1 MKKNIKIWC
10 MLVIF
15 ILNIILAVI
24 PSNNAWAMKKNQYSI
39 IRVDEGIKY
48 LSVYNDNILLINN
61 EGQAILRKDEIDI
74 KIQGNNFRMLAKNL
88 IINDENKIYDVFNE
102 EFLDEETIDKF
113 EDIIIE
119 SKNIFVTGAG
129 RSGLAAKAF
138 AMRLMHLGLSAYV
151 VGETISP
158 AIYEDDCI
166 IAISGSGETNT
177 IVSAAKIAKN
187 RGSKVLAVTSYPE
200 STLGKLSDA
209 YVFVKGRTKK
219 EVDDENYMKR
229 QIHGNYTSLTPLGT
243 AFELTTLVFLDAIVS
258 ELMEKM
264 QQTESDLK
272 ARHTVLE

>member
-1 MKKNIKIWC
+1 MEIMKTSIKA
-10 MLVIF
+10 
-15 ILNIILAVI
+15 IL
-24 PSNNAWAMKKNQYSI
+24 
-39 IRVDEGIKY
+39 
-48 LSVYNDNILLINN
+48 DNIVTA
-61 EGQAILRKDEIDI
+61 QD
-74 KIQGNNFRMLAKNL
+74 
-88 IINDENKIYDVFNE
+88 
-102 EFLDEETIDKF
+102 FLDEETVNQF
-113 EDIIIE
+113 EDIIINSE
-119 SKNIFVTGAG
+119 NVFVTGAG

-138 AMRLMHLGLSAYV
+138 AMRLMHLGLSSYV

-158 AIYEDDCI
+158 AINAEDCI

-177 IVSAAKIAKN
+177 IVSAVKIAKN

-200 STLGKLSDA
+200 STLGQLADG
-209 YVFVKGRTKK
+209 YLLVKGRTKK

>member
-1 MKKNIKIWC
+1 MKTSIKAILDNIKS
-10 MLVIF
+10 
-15 ILNIILAVI
+15 AED
-24 PSNNAWAMKKNQYSI
+24 Y
-39 IRVDEGIKY
+39 
-48 LSVYNDNILLINN
+48 
-61 EGQAILRKDEIDI
+61 
-74 KIQGNNFRMLAKNL
+74 
-88 IINDENKIYDVFNE
+88 
-102 EFLDEETIDKF
+102 LDEKSIDEF
-113 EDIIIE
+113 EDIIIG

-158 AIYEDDCI
+158 AIYADDCI

-177 IVSAAKIAKN
+177 IVSAVKIAKN
-187 RGSKVLAVTSYPE
+187 RGSKVLALTSYPE
-200 STLGKLSDA
+200 STLGQLADA
-209 YVFVKGRTKK
+209 YILVKGRTKK

-264 QQTESDLK
+264 EQTESDLK

>member
-1 MKKNIKIWC
+1 MKTSIRA
-10 MLVIF
+10 
-15 ILNIILAVI
+15 IL
-24 PSNNAWAMKKNQYSI
+24 
-39 IRVDEGIKY
+39 
-48 LSVYNDNILLINN
+48 DNI
-61 EGQAILRKDEIDI
+61 ESAQD
-74 KIQGNNFRMLAKNL
+74 
-88 IINDENKIYDVFNE
+88 Y
-102 EFLDEETIDKF
+102 LDEEAIEKF
-113 EDIIIE
+113 EDIIIS

-138 AMRLMHLGLSAYV
+138 AMRLMHLGLGAYV

-187 RGSKVLAVTSYPE
+187 RGSKVLALTSYPD
-200 STLGKLSDA
+200 STLGQMCDSYIL
-209 YVFVKGRTKK
+209 VKGRTKK
-219 EVDDENYMKR
+219 EVDDENYIKR

-264 QQTESDLK
+264 HQTESDLK

>member
-1 MKKNIKIWC
+1 MDIMKTSIKA
-10 MLVIF
+10 
-15 ILNIILAVI
+15 IL
-24 PSNNAWAMKKNQYSI
+24 
-39 IRVDEGIKY
+39 
-48 LSVYNDNILLINN
+48 DNI
-61 EGQAILRKDEIDI
+61 ESAQ
-74 KIQGNNFRMLAKNL
+74 
-88 IINDENKIYDVFNE
+88 
-102 EFLDEETIDKF
+102 EFLDEQAIEDF
-113 EDIIIE
+113 EDIIIN

-166 IAISGSGETNT
+166 VAISGSGETNT

-187 RGSKVLAVTSYPE
+187 RGSKVLALTSYPE
-200 STLGKLSDA
+200 STLGQLADS
-209 YVFVKGRTKK
+209 FILVKGRTKK

-264 QQTESDLK
+264 HQTESDLK

>member
-1 MKKNIKIWC
+1 MEIMKTSIRA
-10 MLVIF
+10 
-15 ILNIILAVI
+15 IL
-24 PSNNAWAMKKNQYSI
+24 
-39 IRVDEGIKY
+39 
-48 LSVYNDNILLINN
+48 DNI
-61 EGQAILRKDEIDI
+61 ESAES
-74 KIQGNNFRMLAKNL
+74 
-88 IINDENKIYDVFNE
+88 
-102 EFLDEETIDKF
+102 FLDEKAIDEF
-113 EDIIIE
+113 EDVIINA
-119 SKNIFVTGAG
+119 KNVFVTGAG

-158 AIYEDDCI
+158 AINKGDCI

-177 IVSAAKIAKN
+177 IVSAANIAKN
-187 RGSKVLAVTSYPE
+187 RGSKVLAVTSYPD
-200 STLGKLSDA
+200 STLGQLADG
-209 YVFVKGRTKK
+209 YLFVKGRTKQ

-264 QQTESDLK
+264 EQTESDLK

>member
-1 MKKNIKIWC
+1 MKTSINA
-10 MLVIF
+10 
-15 ILNIILAVI
+15 ILNNIR
-24 PSNNAWAMKKNQYSI
+24 NA
-39 IRVDEGIKY
+39 
-48 LSVYNDNILLINN
+48 
-61 EGQAILRKDEIDI
+61 
-74 KIQGNNFRMLAKNL
+74 
-88 IINDENKIYDVFNE
+88 E
-102 EFLDEETIDKF
+102 EFLDDEAIDEF
-113 EDIIIE
+113 ENVIIQ

-166 IAISGSGETNT
+166 VAISGSGETNT
-177 IVSAAKIAKN
+177 IVSAAKIAKT
-187 RGSKVLAVTSYPE
+187 RGSKVLALTSYPE
-200 STLGKLSDA
+200 SSLGQLADT
-209 YVFVKGRTKK
+209 YILVKGRTNK
-219 EVDDENYMKR
+219 EEDDENYMKR

>member
-1 MKKNIKIWC
+1 MEIMKTSIKA
-10 MLVIF
+10 
-15 ILNIILAVI
+15 ILN
-24 PSNNAWAMKKNQYSI
+24 
-39 IRVDEGIKY
+39 
-48 LSVYNDNILLINN
+48 NI
-61 EGQAILRKDEIDI
+61 ETAQD
-74 KIQGNNFRMLAKNL
+74 
-88 IINDENKIYDVFNE
+88 Y
-102 EFLDEETIDKF
+102 LDEEAIEKF
-113 EDIIIE
+113 EEIIIG

-158 AIYEDDCI
+158 AIYADDCI
-166 IAISGSGETNT
+166 VAISGSGETNT
-177 IVSAAKIAKN
+177 IVSAARIAKN
-187 RGSKVLAVTSYPE
+187 RGSKVLALTSYPE
-200 STLGKLSDA
+200 STLGQICDSYIL
-209 YVFVKGRTKK
+209 VKGRTKK

-264 QQTESDLK
+264 HQTESDLK

>member
-1 MKKNIKIWC
+1 MKTSIKA
-10 MLVIF
+10 
-15 ILNIILAVI
+15 IL
-24 PSNNAWAMKKNQYSI
+24 
-39 IRVDEGIKY
+39 
-48 LSVYNDNILLINN
+48 DNI
-61 EGQAILRKDEIDI
+61 ESAQ
-74 KIQGNNFRMLAKNL
+74 
-88 IINDENKIYDVFNE
+88 
-102 EFLDEETIDKF
+102 EFLDEEAIDKF

-177 IVSAAKIAKN
+177 IVSAARIAKN
-187 RGSKVLAVTSYPE
+187 RGSKVLALTSYPE
-200 STLGKLSDA
+200 STLGQLADS
-209 YVFVKGRTKK
+209 FILVKGRTKK

-264 QQTESDLK
+264 HQTESDLK

>member
-1 MKKNIKIWC
+1 MEIMKTSIKA
-10 MLVIF
+10 
-15 ILNIILAVI
+15 IL
-24 PSNNAWAMKKNQYSI
+24 
-39 IRVDEGIKY
+39 
-48 LSVYNDNILLINN
+48 DNI
-61 EGQAILRKDEIDI
+61 ESAQ
-74 KIQGNNFRMLAKNL
+74 
-88 IINDENKIYDVFNE
+88 
-102 EFLDEETIDKF
+102 EFLDEESINQV
-113 EDIIIE
+113 EDVIIN
-119 SKNIFVTGAG
+119 SNNIFVTGAG

-138 AMRLMHLGLSAYV
+138 AMRLMHLGLSSYV

-158 AIYEDDCI
+158 AINADDCI

-177 IVSAAKIAKN
+177 IVSAARIAKN

-200 STLGKLSDA
+200 STLGQLADG
-209 YVFVKGRTKK
+209 YLLVKGRTKK

-264 QQTESDLK
+264 EQTESDLK

>member
-1 MKKNIKIWC
+1 MEIMKTSINAILDNIK
-10 MLVIF
+10 
-15 ILNIILAVI
+15 
-24 PSNNAWAMKKNQYSI
+24 NA
-39 IRVDEGIKY
+39 
-48 LSVYNDNILLINN
+48 
-61 EGQAILRKDEIDI
+61 
-74 KIQGNNFRMLAKNL
+74 
-88 IINDENKIYDVFNE
+88 E

-138 AMRLMHLGLSAYV
+138 AMRLMHLGLNAYV

>member
-1 MKKNIKIWC
+1 MEIMKTSIKA
-10 MLVIF
+10 
-15 ILNIILAVI
+15 IL
-24 PSNNAWAMKKNQYSI
+24 
-39 IRVDEGIKY
+39 
-48 LSVYNDNILLINN
+48 DNI
-61 EGQAILRKDEIDI
+61 ETAQ
-74 KIQGNNFRMLAKNL
+74 
-88 IINDENKIYDVFNE
+88 
-102 EFLDEETIDKF
+102 EFLDEDSINQF
-113 EDIIIE
+113 EDVIIN
-119 SKNIFVTGAG
+119 STNIFVTGAG

-138 AMRLMHLGLSAYV
+138 AMRLMHLGLSSYV

-158 AIYEDDCI
+158 AINEDDCI

-200 STLGKLSDA
+200 STLGQLADG
-209 YVFVKGRTKK
+209 YLLVKGRTKK

-264 QQTESDLK
+264 EQTESDLK

>member
-1 MKKNIKIWC
+1 MEIMKTSIKA
-10 MLVIF
+10 
-15 ILNIILAVI
+15 ILN
-24 PSNNAWAMKKNQYSI
+24 
-39 IRVDEGIKY
+39 
-48 LSVYNDNILLINN
+48 NI
-61 EGQAILRKDEIDI
+61 EKA
-74 KIQGNNFRMLAKNL
+74 
-88 IINDENKIYDVFNE
+88 E
-102 EFLDEETIDKF
+102 EYLDEEAIEKF
-113 EDIIIE
+113 EDIIIA

-166 IAISGSGETNT
+166 VAISGSGETNT

-187 RGSKVLAVTSYPE
+187 RGSKVLALTSYPD
-200 STLGKLSDA
+200 STLGQLCDS
-209 YVFVKGRTKK
+209 YILVKGRTKK
-219 EVDDENYMKR
+219 EVDDENYIKR

-264 QQTESDLK
+264 HQTESDLK

>member
-1 MKKNIKIWC
+1 MEIMKTSIKA
-10 MLVIF
+10 
-15 ILNIILAVI
+15 IL
-24 PSNNAWAMKKNQYSI
+24 
-39 IRVDEGIKY
+39 
-48 LSVYNDNILLINN
+48 DNI
-61 EGQAILRKDEIDI
+61 ESAQ
-74 KIQGNNFRMLAKNL
+74 
-88 IINDENKIYDVFNE
+88 
-102 EFLDEETIDKF
+102 EFLDEKAIDEF
-113 EDIIIE
+113 ENIIIG

-158 AIYEDDCI
+158 AIYSDDCI

-187 RGSKVLAVTSYPE
+187 RGSKVLALTSYPE
-200 STLGKLSDA
+200 STLGQLADS
-209 YVFVKGRTKK
+209 YILVKGRTKK
-219 EVDDENYMKR
+219 EADDENYIKR

-264 QQTESDLK
+264 HQTESDLK

>member
-1 MKKNIKIWC
+1 MEIMKTSIRA
-10 MLVIF
+10 
-15 ILNIILAVI
+15 IL
-24 PSNNAWAMKKNQYSI
+24 
-39 IRVDEGIKY
+39 
-48 LSVYNDNILLINN
+48 DNI
-61 EGQAILRKDEIDI
+61 ESAQ
-74 KIQGNNFRMLAKNL
+74 
-88 IINDENKIYDVFNE
+88 
-102 EFLDEETIDKF
+102 EFLDKQAIEDF
-113 EDIIIE
+113 EDIIIN

-166 IAISGSGETNT
+166 VAISGSGETNT

-187 RGSKVLAVTSYPE
+187 RGSKVLALTSYPE
-200 STLGKLSDA
+200 STLGQLADS
-209 YVFVKGRTKK
+209 FILVKGRTKK
-219 EVDDENYMKR
+219 EVDDENYIKR

-264 QQTESDLK
+264 HQTESDLK